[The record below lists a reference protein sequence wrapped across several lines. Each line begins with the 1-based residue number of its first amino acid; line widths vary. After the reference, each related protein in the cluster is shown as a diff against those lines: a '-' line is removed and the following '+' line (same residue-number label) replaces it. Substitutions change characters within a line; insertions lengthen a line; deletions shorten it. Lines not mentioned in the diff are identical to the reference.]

1 MKHSF
6 NLNRIAGQVT
16 GDKVAQT
23 TFYHK
28 LINAFKG
35 ADVLTP
41 QEASDVL
48 DVVKSQCD
56 WAEELLKRFIPAGAV
71 IKHPVKKTAAKKKA
85 PAKTAIN

>member
-41 QEASDVL
+41 QEASDVIE
-48 DVVKSQCD
+48 VVKSQCE
-56 WAEELLKRFIPAGAV
+56 WAEQLLSRFIPAGAV
-71 IKHPVKKTAAKKKA
+71 IKPTVKKVVIKKKA
-85 PAKTAIN
+85 TVKAAH

>member
-48 DVVKSQCD
+48 DVVKSQCE
-56 WAEELLKRFIPAGAV
+56 WAEQLLKKFIPSGAV
-71 IKHPVKKTAAKKKA
+71 VKHPVKKVNGKKKA
-85 PAKTAIN
+85 PAKVAH